1 MVVDTSRNTSGLA
14 DGTNSPFRIFSDQHT
29 ITCLPYVNHTET
41 NKPYNV
47 KFQGRDLHWLH
58 GVVYVFLLDVC
69 GASDNMMP
77 IYRECVHESTEM
89 RTEEMT
95 RCVYHC
101 IPTGNSQSTYV
112 RFNKVKFTTAD
123 YETWL
128 LHYMALMCRH
138 LSYVID
144 IKKT

>member
-1 MVVDTSRNTSGLA
+1 
-14 DGTNSPFRIFSDQHT
+14 
-29 ITCLPYVNHTET
+29 
-41 NKPYNV
+41 
-47 KFQGRDLHWLH
+47 
-58 GVVYVFLLDVC
+58 
-69 GASDNMMP
+69 
-77 IYRECVHESTEM
+77 
-89 RTEEMT
+89 MT

-101 IPTGNSQSTYV
+101 IPIGNSQSTYV

-144 IKKT
+144 IKKTIAHGTSVRILKSILLIIFIVIYLGLYVLLTEVK